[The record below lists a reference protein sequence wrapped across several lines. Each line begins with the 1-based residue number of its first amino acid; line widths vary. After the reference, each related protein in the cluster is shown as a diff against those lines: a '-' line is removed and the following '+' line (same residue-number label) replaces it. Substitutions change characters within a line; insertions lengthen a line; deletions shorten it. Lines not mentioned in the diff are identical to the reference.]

1 MEAVARN
8 ECGPLPCFLRGVCF
22 LTEQK
27 PWAVRVLGQGDS
39 EVVRQHL
46 GAIPLS
52 SSLGSGSLGSGSLG
66 SWVLSSP
73 PSQDQAEE

>member
-1 MEAVARN
+1 M
-8 ECGPLPCFLRGVCF
+8 
-22 LTEQK
+22 TEQK

-52 SSLGSGSLGSGSLG
+52 SSLGSGSLGSR
-66 SWVLSSP
+66 VLSSP

>member
-8 ECGPLPCFLRGVCF
+8 ECGPPPCFLRGVCF

-39 EVVRQHL
+39 EVVRQRL
-46 GAIPLS
+46 GAIP
-52 SSLGSGSLGSGSLG
+52 
-66 SWVLSSP
+66 
-73 PSQDQAEE
+73 

>member
-1 MEAVARN
+1 MGV
-8 ECGPLPCFLRGVCF
+8 GPHHVFCEDCVF

-52 SSLGSGSLGSGSLG
+52 SSLGSGSLGSR
-66 SWVLSSP
+66 VFSSP

>member
-8 ECGPLPCFLRGVCF
+8 EYGPPPCFLREVCF

-39 EVVRQHL
+39 EVVRQRL
-46 GAIPLS
+46 GATPQS
-52 SSLGSGSLGSGSLG
+52 SILGSGSLGSR
-66 SWVLSSP
+66 VLSSP

>member
-1 MEAVARN
+1 MSV
-8 ECGPLPCFLRGVCF
+8 GPHHVFREDCVF

-27 PWAVRVLGQGDS
+27 PWAVHVLGQGDS

-52 SSLGSGSLGSGSLG
+52 SSLGSGSLGSQ
-66 SWVLSSP
+66 VFSSP